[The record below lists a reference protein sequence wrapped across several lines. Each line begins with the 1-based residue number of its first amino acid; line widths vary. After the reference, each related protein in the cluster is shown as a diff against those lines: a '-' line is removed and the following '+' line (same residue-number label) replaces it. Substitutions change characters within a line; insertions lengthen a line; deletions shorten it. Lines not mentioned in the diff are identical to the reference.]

1 MRKLKFLSIFIYTV
15 FLTLISLYINGK
27 SLIGIDDANIYM
39 VYMKN
44 FANGYGFVYNVGGER
59 VEGFT
64 SLLWTLIGSFFFY
77 LSSKPEILLL
87 SANLLI
93 ITYTLYIITCYL
105 DKFENNKFLSVKSFI
120 FLGIIGITPGFIDWT
135 ITSLMETGL
144 WCFLLTTTSLKILS
158 YKKIEDKYKHYSV
171 LNLLYI
177 LLVITRPES
186 MLLVPFFVLLNSL
199 KEYFVSKTIRVVIT
213 TSFISLLVF
222 ISSLVI
228 LLYWRLEYFGYPL
241 PNTYYAKVSSSKI
254 DNMISGLRYL
264 YSLFIQKPLL
274 LVLISFSFWKIIKAI
289 IYKNIIANFSFF
301 ILFSIMMVS
310 LAIPLYSGG
319 DHFGLHRFIMP
330 FIPIF
335 FLSGIVILKEL
346 NFFASRTKLMLLF
359 FLFFFSNE
367 YNYKNWYIHKMYPI
381 SHEWGIAVGGRSDS
395 EKLND
400 FFRANRKL
408 PSQGVLV
415 AGGTAYGYNGETI
428 DLLGLNNTKM
438 AHADKIKDR
447 NLPKNHAS
455 FNSDVFFQLCPDLFW
470 YSNCGF
476 VKYSELVPIK
486 NKVNANTFSSTVFK
500 NIQLD
505 DRFIE
510 SYGYYRIEN
519 VYNQKEALLIF
530 ANKKFVRSLDTFN
543 YKITTIPYE

>member
-1 MRKLKFLSIFIYTV
+1 
-15 FLTLISLYINGK
+15 
-27 SLIGIDDANIYM
+27 
-39 VYMKN
+39 MKN
-44 FANGYGFVYNVGGER
+44 FANGHGFVYNVGGER

-64 SLLWTLIGSFFFY
+64 SLLWTLIGSYFFY

-87 SANLLI
+87 IFNITI
-93 ITYTLYIITCYL
+93 ISFTLYIVSKYIDRNAEDQFKL
-105 DKFENNKFLSVKSFI
+105 FSKQSLFFLA
-120 FLGIIGITPGFIDWT
+120 LIGVTPGFIDWT
-135 ITSLMETGL
+135 VLSLMETGL
-144 WCFLLTTTSLKILS
+144 WCFLLTSISLKTIQFKLDDN
-158 YKKIEDKYKHYSV
+158 KFRHYSILGIFYV
-171 LNLLYI
+171 
-177 LLVITRPES
+177 LLVSCRPES
-186 MLLVPFFVLLNSL
+186 ILLIPFFILLNSI
-199 KEYFVSKTIRVVIT
+199 KEFLYSKSIKTLITWSLVS
-213 TSFISLLVF
+213 SLFFIVSLLVL
-222 ISSLVI
+222 I
-228 LLYWRLEYFGYPL
+228 YWRLDYFGYPF

-274 LVLISFSFWKIIKAI
+274 LVLISFSFWKITKAI
-289 IYKNIIANFSFF
+289 IDKNIVANFSFI
-301 ILFSIMMVS
+301 ILFSLIAVS

-330 FIPIF
+330 FIPII

-346 NFFASRTKLMLLF
+346 NFFTSRTKLILLF

-367 YNYKNWYIHKMYPI
+367 YNYKNWYIHRVYPI
-381 SHEWGIAVGGRSDS
+381 SLEWGLAFAGRSNS
-395 EKLND
+395 EKLNN
-400 FFRANRKL
+400 FFKANEKL

-415 AGGTAYGYNGETI
+415 AGGNAYGYIGETI

-455 FNSDVFFQLCPDLFW
+455 FNSDVFFQLCPNLFW

-476 VKYSELVPIK
+476 VKYDELVPK
-486 NKVNANTFSSTVFK
+486 ENKVNAGNFETIIFK

-505 DRFIE
+505 NRFIE

-530 ANKKFVRSLDTFN
+530 ANKKFVSSLDTFN